1 MSHDISSFEEL
12 RTFFGEPSELAK
24 RKVISMVDE
33 HCRNYISQSPF
44 LVLSTSDEKGYTDA
58 SPRGDAPGFVLVLD
72 KNRIV
77 IPERPGNKR
86 MDSLKNILSNERVG
100 LLFLIPGMLET
111 LRVNG
116 KASLTRDPELLERMK
131 ASGKE
136 PLLGIVVEV
145 EECYIQCGKALKRS
159 GLWNPDSWADP
170 STLPKGAE
178 ILAAHSKMPGGSV
191 ADIELRLEEG
201 YKNKLY

>member
-1 MSHDISSFEEL
+1 MSHEISSFEEL

-116 KASLTRDPELLERMK
+116 KASLTRELELLDRMK
-131 ASGKE
+131 AGGKE
-136 PLLGIVVEV
+136 PLLGILVEV

-159 GLWNPDSWADP
+159 GLWNPASWADP

-178 ILAAHSKMPGGSV
+178 ILAAHSKMPEGSE
-191 ADIELRLEEG
+191 AAIKLRLEEG
-201 YKNKLY
+201 YKNRLY

>member
-1 MSHDISSFEEL
+1 MSHAITSFEEL
-12 RTFFGEPSELAK
+12 RTLFGEPSELAK
-24 RKVISMVDE
+24 RKVISLVDE

-44 LVLSTSDEKGYTDA
+44 LVLSTSDENGCTDA

-116 KASLTRDPELLERMK
+116 KASLTREPELLDRMK
-131 ASGKE
+131 AGGKE

-159 GLWNPDSWADP
+159 GLWNPDRWADP

-178 ILAAHSKMPGGSV
+178 ILAAHSKMPEGSE
-191 ADIELRLEEG
+191 AAIKLRLEEG
-201 YKNKLY
+201 YKNRLY

>member
-1 MSHDISSFEEL
+1 MSHDINSFEEL
-12 RTFFGEPSELAK
+12 RALFGEPSDLAK
-24 RKVISMVDE
+24 RKVIPLVDE
-33 HCRNYISQSPF
+33 HCSNYISQSPF
-44 LVLSTSDEKGYTDA
+44 LVLSTSDENGYTDA

-72 KNRIV
+72 NNRIV

-86 MDSLKNILSNERVG
+86 MDSLKNILSNARVG

-116 KASLTRDPELLERMK
+116 KASLTREPELLGRMK
-131 ASGKE
+131 AGGKE

-159 GLWNPDSWADP
+159 GLWNPESWADS

-178 ILAAHSKMPGGSV
+178 ILAAHSKMPEWSEV
-191 ADIELRLEEG
+191 EIQQRLEDG
-201 YKNKLY
+201 YKNRLY